1 MACGN
6 ILSLLIGPSGAHT
19 GHETS
24 HPRCTGFLKDSTSP
38 WGFGKTHPIL
48 CCSLLFLK
56 LPGVKLEAC
65 LCLSVCVAFHCQELL
80 NRKLSGIPS
89 PEEATMVTWE
99 ELEQAITD
107 GWKGSQVVNRVG
119 GPGGG
124 QWSWKGPLNPTVFC
138 YMGVYNF
145 IHEFSINITDS
156 FNVFPQAYKEPCSNV
171 TFTQVKVFIG

>member
-1 MACGN
+1 
-6 ILSLLIGPSGAHT
+6 
-19 GHETS
+19 
-24 HPRCTGFLKDSTSP
+24 
-38 WGFGKTHPIL
+38 
-48 CCSLLFLK
+48 
-56 LPGVKLEAC
+56 
-65 LCLSVCVAFHCQELL
+65 
-80 NRKLSGIPS
+80 
-89 PEEATMVTWE
+89 MVTWE

-107 GWKGSQVVNRVG
+107 GWTGSRLVNRVG

-138 YMGVYNF
+138 YVGVYNF